1 MKLTLLLALTL
12 DGKIAKDSDHFP
24 DWTEKA
30 DKKLFVETTKRAGVL
45 IMGSKTFDT
54 IGKPLPGRKNIVL
67 THDAP
72 DRYKKM
78 RGKVFTGVEKEWVP
92 VWIDDPE
99 KDLVVTSCFPRQILQ
114 RLEKEGF
121 TEAILIGGATINT
134 LFAKENLIDEII
146 VTISPKIF
154 GSGLSLFDE
163 SVSMELELE
172 NVERLGQNSLTLKYK
187 VLK

>member
-30 DKKLFVETTKRAGVL
+30 DKKLFVEITKKSGVM
-45 IMGSKTFDT
+45 IMGSKTFKT
-54 IGKPLPGRKNIVL
+54 LPGLLPNRKHVVL
-67 THDAP
+67 SRSA
-72 DRYKKM
+72 
-78 RGKVFTGVEKEWVP
+78 GKWDEKEESLVFTS
-92 VWIDDPE
+92 
-99 KDLVVTSCFPRQILQ
+99 LSPREILK
-114 RLEKEGF
+114 RLGDERFKNP
-121 TEAILIGGATINT
+121 TLIGGATINT
-134 LFAKENLIDEII
+134 LFAKENLIDEIM

>member
-30 DKKLFVETTKRAGVL
+30 DKKLFVEITKKSGAM
-45 IMGSKTFDT
+45 IMGSKTFKT
-54 IGKPLPGRKNIVL
+54 LPGLLPGRKHIVL
-67 THDAP
+67 SRGAGEWDE
-72 DRYKKM
+72 KKENLI
-78 RGKVFTGVEKEWVP
+78 FTS
-92 VWIDDPE
+92 
-99 KDLVVTSCFPRQILQ
+99 LSPREILK
-114 RLEKEGF
+114 RLGDEGF
-121 TEAILIGGATINT
+121 KNPTLIGGATINT
-134 LFAKENLIDEII
+134 LFAKENLIDEIM

-163 SVSMELELE
+163 SMSMELELE